1 MCRNV
6 LQESVLMLMLINS
19 PTADLVYPKD
29 WCLGSAFI
37 WWSFMSS
44 ISEIRSFSYD
54 VRYILGNNDY
64 EKVPG
69 VIQWLKGTV
78 MILR

>member
-1 MCRNV
+1 MENKLFWMTKEVLMRRNI
-6 LQESVLMLMLINS
+6 LQESVLWWMLINS

-44 ISEIRSFSYD
+44 ISEIRSFLYD
-54 VRYILGNNDY
+54 VR
-64 EKVPG
+64 
-69 VIQWLKGTV
+69 
-78 MILR
+78 